1 MPQDLAQVAKA
12 KGIKYFLI
20 SFVDL
25 FGVLRAK
32 LVPARAIKGM
42 QKDGAGFA
50 GFAAWLDLSP
60 ADTDMFGVPDP
71 DSLIQLPWN
80 TEIGWLA
87 ADLWMDG
94 KEVEA
99 SPRVA
104 LKRQIAKAAQKGY
117 RVKTGVEC
125 EFFLV
130 NKDGTELSDPYDTQ
144 SKPCYDQQALMRRY
158 PVVKEICDCMLDLG
172 WGPYQSDHE
181 DANGQFEMNWDYND
195 VLLTADRHVF
205 FKFMT
210 KTIAENHD
218 MRATFM
224 PKPFTN
230 LTGNGCH
237 SHISIWDKT
246 GKKNL
251 FLNKS
256 DDLGLSKLAYQFLG
270 GIMEHADSM
279 CAFFNPTV
287 NSYKRIS
294 APRTTSG
301 ATWSPSSITYTGNNR
316 THMIRVP
323 DDGRF
328 ELRLMDGAM
337 NPYLA
342 QAGIIAAGLE
352 GVRNKRD
359 PGKPSNI
366 NMYEE
371 GHKLKSVKRLPTN
384 LLDALRL
391 LEKNKILKEEM
402 GTELIESYVKLKMIE
417 WQQYTSHLSE
427 WERQATLDC

>member
-1 MPQDLAQVAKA
+1 MAKDLAQIAKN

-32 LVPARAIKGM
+32 LVPADAIKGM

-50 GFAAWLDLSP
+50 GFAAWLDMTP
-60 ADTDMFGVPDP
+60 ADSDMFGVPDP
-71 DSLIQLPWN
+71 GSLIQLPWN
-80 TEIGWLA
+80 PEVGWLA
-87 ADLWMDG
+87 SDLWMDG

-104 LKRQIAKAAQKGY
+104 LKRQIAKAHKKGY

-125 EFFLV
+125 EYSLI
-130 NKDGTELSDPYDTQ
+130 NQDGNSISDPLDTQ
-144 SKPCYDQQALMRRY
+144 TKPCYDQQALMRRY
-158 PVVKEICDCMLDLG
+158 PVVKEICDCMLKLG
-172 WGPYQSDHE
+172 WGPYQNDHE

-195 VLLTADRHVF
+195 VLTTADRHVF

-210 KTIAENHD
+210 KTIAGDHG

-224 PKPFTN
+224 PKPFPN

-237 SHISIWDKT
+237 THLSVWNNS
-246 GKKNL
+246 GERNL

-256 DDLGLSKLAYQFLG
+256 DHLGLSKLAYHFLG
-270 GIMEHADSM
+270 GIMEHAVSM
-279 CAFFNPTV
+279 CAILNPTV
-287 NSYKRIS
+287 NSYKRID
-294 APRTTSG
+294 AVRTASG
-301 ATWSPSSITYTGNNR
+301 ATWSPNAVTYSGNNR

-323 DDGRF
+323 EDGRF
-328 ELRLMDGAM
+328 ELRLMDGAT

-342 QAGIIAAGLE
+342 QAAVIAAGLD
-352 GVRNKRD
+352 GIQNKLD
-359 PGKPSNI
+359 PGKPSFI

-371 GHKLKSVKRLPTN
+371 GDKLKNVKKLPST

-391 LEKNKILKEEM
+391 LEKNKALRS
-402 GTELIESYVKLKMIE
+402 ELGAEVVDSYIKLKMME
-417 WQQYTSHLSE
+417 WRDYTSHLSQ
-427 WERQATLDC
+427 WEMQTTIDC